1 MTSGQ
6 MSDDERFEEFLRQ
19 TAADYNRPPETPRE
33 LMWARID
40 EARRASANIT
50 EVVPIGARRRRMGR
64 DWMRLAIGAA
74 AVLAVGVGIGRIT
87 ARHDARG
94 SATVA
99 NASGTSLPGDAVP
112 APESAGATAGESGMT
127 AMRPGLSRRQPS
139 AGGRAPSDAVGS
151 ATTMPNGTTS
161 RAFQLV
167 AIQHLAQTEALLT
180 TFRTNAH
187 GSRSDAQLASWAR
200 ELLST
205 TRLLADSPAAND
217 PKMKQLLD
225 DLELVLAQIAQLSA
239 EHGRDDVD
247 LINEAME
254 RHGVMPRLRTAI
266 PAGPVTVGT

>member
-50 EVVPIGARRRRMGR
+50 EVVP
-64 DWMRLAIGAA
+64 IGAA